1 MANLTVAV
9 QDGNNINVEVTPT
22 PNQVIVVDR
31 GVAGVG
37 IESVAIVYNAP
48 TYYLE
53 FTYTNG
59 TTELVALPAI
69 AAGVTS
75 FNTRIGVVTLTSSDV
90 TTALGYTPPTPTG
103 TGASGTWAI
112 SVSGNAAN
120 VTGVVAI
127 ANGGTN
133 ATTAP
138 NARTSLGLGSAAV
151 LNAGTALGVATLDA
165 GGTVPLSQIP
175 ASIQGGLNYQGTW
188 NASTNTPTLTS
199 SVGTKGYYYAVS
211 VAGSTNLNGITDWNI
226 GDLAVY
232 DGTAWQQIDNTDAV
246 TSVNGFTGT
255 VVLGAAD
262 VGAVGTITSSDGSID
277 VVTTGATVDLV
288 VSAASPAS
296 TLLASVRNQ
305 TGATLTKGT
314 VVYISGATGNKALVS
329 KAIATSDAT
338 SAQTFG
344 VITTNLANN
353 ANGYVTVIGAVTNL
367 NTSAFTEG
375 VQLYLSSTTA
385 GEYTATKQYAPNH
398 LVYVGIVTRSHP
410 TQGTIEVK
418 IQNGYEMDELHDVFA
433 QTPSN
438 GNVLIWNATT
448 QLWTA
453 AGITAGTGVSVT
465 NGAGSITITNTL
477 PSLGGDVV
485 GAASATDNAVARY
498 DGTTGKIIQ
507 NSAVT
512 IADDGATVIAA
523 NSSSDGLRITQTG
536 AGNALL
542 VEDAANPDATPFV
555 VANDGRVVVGYTSA
569 LPAIL
574 ATTPLFQVQTNIGSS
589 DFASIG
595 IFNWIAGAQG
605 TTLQLSKSRSGT
617 IGTNGVVSSGDVI
630 GRVQFNA
637 DDGTQFITAARI
649 DAFVDGT
656 PGTNDMPGRLV
667 FLTTADGA
675 SSPTERMRITSTG
688 NVGIGTATLT
698 AQSFRLGNPITGGT
712 TAWGAYWGGT
722 VQPTVTSS
730 AIYNQ
735 TIATTAAN
743 GAVPYTITGLRHHSA
758 TQGTFNAD
766 STVTNQYG
774 FITESTVTGATNNYG
789 FYSNIA
795 SGIGRWNFY
804 ANGTAANYFGGNTI
818 VEVTDNTN
826 AALRI
831 TQLGTGNALLVED
844 SANPDASPFVVDS
857 GGNLILGST
866 TLASTPSTFVSTIQ
880 SHSTANQSLGI
891 GLFNYATGTA
901 SRGDVAFY
909 KSVSGTS
916 GTLSAVSTNTDIG
929 SLNFFGAGDASTW
942 VRAGI
947 ILAEVDTGTVSATS
961 MPGRLVFATTPDGS
975 ATSVERM
982 RISATGD
989 VGIGTT
995 ASSYRLDVAPAA
1007 AGAALRIR
1015 GGSGGSSAI
1024 QFTDAVLSAQWAVL
1038 NATAASLSLA
1048 HNAILAFTTNTVERL
1063 RIASTGIISL
1073 GATAGSESLRVTPVA
1088 SAVNYLEAKGQVT
1101 TGGPSL
1107 NAVGSDTNIDLIFI
1121 TKGTGSSQFYTNSNV
1136 LQFLVGH
1143 TASAVN
1149 YLRVTGGATGT
1160 AATMSAA
1167 GTDTNIDIALTP
1179 KGTGVLKFGTYT
1191 AGILAQAG
1199 YITVKD
1205 AAGNTRNLL
1214 VG

>member
-1 MANLTVAV
+1 
-9 QDGNNINVEVTPT
+9 
-22 PNQVIVVDR
+22 
-31 GVAGVG
+31 
-37 IESVAIVYNAP
+37 
-48 TYYLE
+48 
-53 FTYTNG
+53 
-59 TTELVALPAI
+59 
-69 AAGVTS
+69 
-75 FNTRIGVVTLTSSDV
+75 
-90 TTALGYTPPTPTG
+90 
-103 TGASGTWAI
+103 
-112 SVSGNAAN
+112 
-120 VTGVVAI
+120 
-127 ANGGTN
+127 
-133 ATTAP
+133 
-138 NARTSLGLGSAAV
+138 
-151 LNAGTALGVATLDA
+151 
-165 GGTVPLSQIP
+165 VPLSQIP

-329 KAIATSDAT
+329 KAIANSDPT
-338 SAQTFG
+338 SAQTLG
-344 VITTNLANN
+344 LITTDLANN
-353 ANGYVTVIGAVTNL
+353 ANGYVTIIGALTNL

-418 IQNGYEMDELHDVFA
+418 VQNGYEMDELHNVSA

-438 GNVLIWNATT
+438 GNVLIYNATT

-485 GAASATDNAVARY
+485 GAASSTDNAVARY

-523 NSSSDGLRITQTG
+523 NSTTNGLQITQTG
-536 AGNALL
+536 SGNALL

-688 NVGIGTATLT
+688 NVGIGTASLPTQT
-698 AQSFRLGNPITGGT
+698 FRLGTPITGGT

-730 AIYNQ
+730 ANYNQ
-735 TIATTAAN
+735 TIATTAEN
-743 GAVPYTITGLRHHSA
+743 GAVPYTITALKHYSA
-758 TQGTFNAD
+758 TQNTFNAD

-774 FITESTVTGATNNYG
+774 FTAESALTGATNNYG
-789 FYSNIA
+789 FYGNIA
-795 SGIGRWNFY
+795 SGTGRFNFY
-804 ANGTAANYFGGNTI
+804 ANGTADNYFGGATTI
-818 VEVTDNTN
+818 SVNSSS
-826 AALRI
+826 AGLRI
-831 TQLGTGNALLVED
+831 TQVGAGNALLVED
-844 SANPDASPFVVDS
+844 SANPDATPTVIDNSGRVLIGVDTS
-857 GGNLILGST
+857 R
-866 TLASTPSTFVSTIQ
+866 TLATSYIPNLQIEGTTFVASSQSITLNLNTAASPSLFFAKSRGATNGSNDIVSVNDALGIIVFNGADGTDIQ
-880 SHSTANQSLGI
+880 SIAAQI
-891 GLFNYATGTA
+891 TA
-901 SRGDVAFY
+901 SVD
-909 KSVSGTS
+909 GTP
-916 GTLSAVSTNTDIG
+916 GVND
-929 SLNFFGAGDASTW
+929 
-942 VRAGI
+942 
-947 ILAEVDTGTVSATS
+947 
-961 MPGRLVFATTPDGS
+961 MPGRLVFSTTADGAS
-975 ATSVERM
+975 SPTERM
-982 RISATGD
+982 RIDSAGR
-989 VGIGTT
+989 VGIGGAATTGEMVAIRNTAETT
-995 ASSYRLDVAPAA
+995 ATVYGLRNVSSINQATTTTAYGILDQTQILSPAA
-1007 AGAALRIR
+1007 LTNLFRFRAASGSFTGTVTNQYGFAADSGLTGATINYGFHSNIAAATGRYNFYAAG
-1015 GGSGGSSAI
+1015 
-1024 QFTDAVLSAQWAVL
+1024 
-1038 NATAASLSLA
+1038 TAA
-1048 HNAILAFTTNTVERL
+1048 NVFVG
-1063 RIASTGIISL
+1063 STSIGGII
-1073 GATAGSESLRVTPVA
+1073 GSESLRVTPVA
-1088 SAVNYLEAKGQVT
+1088 SAVNYLEVKGAATAGTPNILAAGSDTNINFIVSTKGNGSHFFQTNSNGLNQFVIAHTASAVNQLQVT
-1101 TGGPSL
+1101 GSATGNALTMS
-1107 NAVGSDTNIDLIFI
+1107 AVGSDTNIDL
-1121 TKGTGSSQFYTNSNV
+1121 
-1136 LQFLVGH
+1136 
-1143 TASAVN
+1143 
-1149 YLRVTGGATGT
+1149 
-1160 AATMSAA
+1160 
-1167 GTDTNIDIALTP
+1167 ALTP
-1179 KGTGVLKFGTYT
+1179 KGTGVLRFGTYT

-1199 YITVKD
+1199 YITIKD